1 MPGVTLSPDTPAPDT
16 PAARLLERFG
26 GLLMLARALAA
37 SRRPLDLAGLDEL
50 AGRLAAACL
59 DLPPEQGR
67 ALRPLLHGLLAE
79 LDALAL
85 ACRPDAGAAP

>member
-1 MPGVTLSPDTPAPDT
+1 MSRVTLFPDTLAVL
-16 PAARLLERFG
+16 LLERFG
-26 GLLMLARALAA
+26 NMLTLARALAA
-37 SRRPLDLAGLDEL
+37 SRRPLDLAGLDDL

-67 ALRPLLHGLLAE
+67 ALRPRLQGLLAE

-85 ACRPDAGAAP
+85 ACQPEEGAAP